1 MKKLLENYESKD
13 SLYMGINLLILV
25 DAVCIVYLLLFNLPS
40 NLKNVILIFDAVLC
54 VILIFDFFYKL
65 HNTDDKAKFF
75 KYNVLFLIASI
86 PFELFLPVY
95 FMAFRFLLLLKL
107 FKLSGILERY
117 FESIHRFIEGTKF
130 DKIVTWIVFVVIV
143 FTLAIYLFDTSLGLF
158 DSLWYVVVTLTTV
171 GYGDIMPNTFPAR
184 LVSLLLLVMG
194 IFVFSMLTGAISSY
208 FTDKILNIE
217 SDAEQELA
225 VLDEKLEDLNSQLKD
240 LKEELEQS
248 RAENKEL
255 HKKLDELLKK

>member
-1 MKKLLENYESKD
+1 MKNLLENYDSKD
-13 SLYMGINLLILV
+13 ALYIGINLLILV

-40 NLKNVILIFDAVLC
+40 GLKNFILIFDVVLC
-54 VILIFDFFYKL
+54 VILLFDFFYKL
-65 HNTDDKAKFF
+65 QETDQKGTFF

-95 FMAFRFLLLLKL
+95 FMAFRFMLLLKL
-107 FKLSGILERY
+107 FKLSGVLERY

-143 FTLAIYLFDTSLGLF
+143 FTLAIYLFDSTLGLF

-217 SDAEQELA
+217 SDAEQELSA
-225 VLDEKLEDLNSQLKD
+225 LDEKLKDLNSQLKD
-240 LKEELEQS
+240 IKEELEQS

-255 HKKLDELLKK
+255 HKKLDEVLKK

>member
-1 MKKLLENYESKD
+1 MLENYDSKD
-13 SLYMGINLLILV
+13 ALYIGINLLILV

-40 NLKNVILIFDAVLC
+40 GLKNFILIFDVVLC
-54 VILIFDFFYKL
+54 VILLFDFFYKL
-65 HNTDDKAKFF
+65 QETDQKGTFF

-95 FMAFRFLLLLKL
+95 FMAFRFMLLLKL
-107 FKLSGILERY
+107 FKLSGVLERY

-143 FTLAIYLFDTSLGLF
+143 FTLAIYLFDSTLGLF

-217 SDAEQELA
+217 SDAEQELSA
-225 VLDEKLEDLNSQLKD
+225 LDEKLKDLNSQLKD
-240 LKEELEQS
+240 IKEELEQS

-255 HKKLDELLKK
+255 HKKLDEVLKK

>member
-1 MKKLLENYESKD
+1 MTHKTASK
-13 SLYMGINLLILV
+13 IRIT
-25 DAVCIVYLLLFNLPS
+25 F
-40 NLKNVILIFDAVLC
+40 
-54 VILIFDFFYKL
+54 
-65 HNTDDKAKFF
+65 
-75 KYNVLFLIASI
+75 
-86 PFELFLPVY
+86 
-95 FMAFRFLLLLKL
+95 FMAFRFLLLLRL
-107 FKLSGILERY
+107 FKLSGVIERY
-117 FESIHRFIEGTKF
+117 FEGIHRFIEGTKF

-171 GYGDIMPNTFPAR
+171 GYGDIMPNTFSAK
-184 LVSLLLLVMG
+184 LISLFLLVMG